1 MGINQQEKG
10 KREKKNQQQTTGRM
24 GRRRGTLK
32 SSRSSRYSHTHAN
45 TNEQNQAMGAFP
57 KRPHAVILEARLTGQ
72 QTAESPERTHRRDAD
87 VTSLFWR
94 LSLRSWEWAQRN
106 ASRQGNEKGECHT
119 FQLSRAARGLPRV
132 QQQVQRP
139 QGRYFTLVQS
149 RGQGCL
155 YREDGD
161 AESQTICGATRA
173 VSRRQ
178 SWTRPE
184 KAASAGVADEC
195 CGGITSL
202 LVFSFSFLC
211 LIKFLS

>member
-32 SSRSSRYSHTHAN
+32 SSRSSRYSHIHAN

-87 VTSLFWR
+87 VTSHFWR

-119 FQLSRAARGLPRV
+119 FQLSRAARGLPASSNKCNDHRD
-132 QQQVQRP
+132 
-139 QGRYFTLVQS
+139 GTLPS
-149 RGQGCL
+149 CRA
-155 YREDGD
+155 EDKVGYT
-161 AESQTICGATRA
+161 AKMATR
-173 VSRRQ
+173 SRR
-178 SWTRPE
+178 RFAVPLE
-184 KAASAGVADEC
+184 R
-195 CGGITSL
+195 
-202 LVFSFSFLC
+202 
-211 LIKFLS
+211 